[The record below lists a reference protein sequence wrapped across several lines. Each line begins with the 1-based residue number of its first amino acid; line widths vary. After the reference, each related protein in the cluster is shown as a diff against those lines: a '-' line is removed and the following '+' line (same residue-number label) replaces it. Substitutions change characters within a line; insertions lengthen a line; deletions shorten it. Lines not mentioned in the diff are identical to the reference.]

1 MTDDATRHNQA
12 AYDGI
17 AGLYAERQAD
27 LSRSFADMT
36 AAFLDRLPPAAS
48 VADLGCGPAIDGAV
62 LAGEGH
68 RVAGLDRSAGM
79 LAHAA
84 RALPGRVVQADLRS
98 LPVAS
103 GSLDG
108 IWCCAALL
116 HVPQDETMTVLRELR
131 RVLRQDG
138 HVALITAL
146 GQGTR
151 LEPVPYA
158 PHTKRWFFYRDPAEL
173 DDQLRRAEFQ
183 VLARTEEPTSRRW
196 VKILART
203 YPAGRCA
210 RRDEVRDAK
219 TTVELR

>member
-12 AYDGI
+12 AYDRI
-17 AGLYAERQAD
+17 AGLYAERHAD

-36 AAFLDRLPPAAS
+36 AVFNDRLPPAAD
-48 VADLGCGPAIDGAV
+48 VADLGCGPAIDGAA
-62 LAGEGH
+62 LAEEGH
-68 RVAGLDRSAGM
+68 RVVGLDRSPGM

-84 RALPGRVVQADLRS
+84 RALPGRVAQADLRS

-116 HVPQDETMTVLRELR
+116 HLPQDETMTVLREMR

-158 PHTKRWFFYRDPAEL
+158 QHTKRWFFYRDPAEL

-183 VLARTEEPTSRRW
+183 VLARTEELTSRHW
-196 VKILART
+196 
-203 YPAGRCA
+203 
-210 RRDEVRDAK
+210 
-219 TTVELR
+219 